1 LEGNWLI
8 DLNEMEFEYYRSPG
22 PGGQNV
28 NKVSTGVRLRFNI
41 HRSRSL
47 RQDTKDRLMQIAGAR
62 ITSEG
67 ELIIEAHRYRTRER
81 NQQDA
86 VARLEAFLDRAAHP
100 PKKRHRTRPTRTS
113 IEKRLESKR
122 FRSKIKRG
130 RKGEE

>member
-8 DLNEMEFEYYRSPG
+8 DLNEMEFEYYKSPG

-47 RQDTKDRLMQIAGAR
+47 RQDTKDRLTQIAGAR

>member
-1 LEGNWLI
+1 
-8 DLNEMEFEYYRSPG
+8 
-22 PGGQNV
+22 
-28 NKVSTGVRLRFNI
+28 
-41 HRSRSL
+41 
-47 RQDTKDRLMQIAGAR
+47 MQIAGAR